1 MFDQYLEVNEIGKI
15 FSNQIKLIAIQQAN
29 RNIEHYS
36 MGKLNFYKYYTIG
49 DYEKKLTKNFIQA
62 EKVHSIGSLTA
73 IKAKKF
79 LFK

>member
-49 DYEKKLTKNFIQA
+49 DYEKN
-62 EKVHSIGSLTA
+62 
-73 IKAKKF
+73 
-79 LFK
+79 